1 MAKFIVINAEM
12 VIGVK
17 VYKDI
22 TAKSFDPINGFS
34 TSPVPVR
41 RVGSVALGRYLP
53 QDIGKRVYGNQVES
67 EEQVARRTG
76 LSLET
81 RKRLG
86 EEAIAAC
93 RVKYAGEKNIW
104 ALTIR
109 APFVKEA
116 TS

>member
-17 VYKDI
+17 FYKGI
-22 TAKSFDPINGFS
+22 VAKTFDPINGFS
-34 TSPVPVR
+34 TAPVPVR
-41 RVGSVALGRYLP
+41 RVGSVALGRYMP

-109 APFVKEA
+109 APFNKEA